1 MKEKKEKAVKA
12 PKEKKEKKVDEL
24 PSDDDDDLGL
34 QMSGD
39 ENEIEENEIEE
50 NEIEE
55 NEENE
60 IEENEDDLEVTEKKW
75 MDKMYLVDVK
85 TGNMYDVVTEQLL
98 PDKHWDGFN
107 VVKKVSV

>member
-1 MKEKKEKAVKA
+1 
-12 PKEKKEKKVDEL
+12 
-24 PSDDDDDLGL
+24 
-34 QMSGD
+34 MSGD

-60 IEENEDDLEVTEKKW
+60 IEENEENEDDLEVTEKKW

>member
-1 MKEKKEKAVKA
+1 
-12 PKEKKEKKVDEL
+12 
-24 PSDDDDDLGL
+24 
-34 QMSGD
+34 MSGD
-39 ENEIEENEIEE
+39 ENEIEENEI
-50 NEIEE
+50 
-55 NEENE
+55 EENE